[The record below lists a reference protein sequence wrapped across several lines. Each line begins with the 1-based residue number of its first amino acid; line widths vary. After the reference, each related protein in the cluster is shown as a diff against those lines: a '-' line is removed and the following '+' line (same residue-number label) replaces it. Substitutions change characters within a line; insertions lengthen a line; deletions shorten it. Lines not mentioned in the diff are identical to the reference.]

1 MLAQLCVPGANGWKV
16 CYLQSTWRQSDN
28 TLCSF
33 FMLQSSLLI
42 SLSQLHGNATVHST
56 SKSSVLLHHSPVQYK
71 LPMQQLTKNSLCG
84 SCNSSRVFK
93 KYGSSE
99 NKKHSFRVFKN
110 VRFFFLIAKKYIFF
124 FMHPLLKM
132 SF

>member
-42 SLSQLHGNATVHST
+42 SLSQLHGNATVRST
-56 SKSSVLLHHSPVQYK
+56 SKSSVLLHHSPSCTVQITNAVANQK
-71 LPMQQLTKNSLCG
+71 QFVRLLQQLQGFQEIWL
-84 SCNSSRVFK
+84 
-93 KYGSSE
+93 
-99 NKKHSFRVFKN
+99 FRKQEAFIPC
-110 VRFFFLIAKKYIFF
+110 F
-124 FMHPLLKM
+124 
-132 SF
+132 